1 MLFKNITIL
10 DENFEVQKHMNVGV
24 KGEIIAYIGRE
35 EPKEDFGEVYDG
47 NNRLLIP
54 GFYNEHSHLP
64 MMLMRGY
71 GENLTLMNWLNTRIF
86 PFEAHLTGEDMYWG
100 AMSGIAEM
108 LRYGICSTQE
118 MYLDYNA
125 LGRAFRN
132 SGIKGCF
139 SKCVTWF
146 SAESYRELEIY
157 KETLEALKEFNDP
170 KNDRFRAEI
179 SLHAEYTSTEKVA
192 KGVAE
197 FAAENGLSMHVHVSE
212 TRSEVDICRARHQRR
227 SPVRYLH
234 DCGIFEVPTVAAHC
248 VHIDDEDIEI
258 LREDK
263 VTVATCPKSNAKLG
277 SGICPVSSILEKG
290 INVAVGT
297 DSVASNN
304 NLNMLEEL
312 RFLSLLQ
319 KVDLKNPEVIS
330 PKELMYIATRA
341 GALAQQ
347 RENSGLVKE
356 GFKADLTVFDID
368 RVYMKPEYDVLNNL
382 VYSASGTDVV
392 LTMVDGKVLY
402 RDGEYT
408 TLDIER
414 INYETEKSRQ
424 RILGAVAASQVP
436 DLEEK

>member
-1 MLFKNITIL
+1 MLFKDITIL

-24 KGEIIAYIGRE
+24 IGKIIAYVGKEIPR
-35 EPKEDFGEVYDG
+35 EDFGEVYDG
-47 NNRLLIP
+47 NNKLLIP
-54 GFYNEHSHLP
+54 AFYNEHSHLP

-71 GENLTLMNWLNTRIF
+71 GENLTLMNWLNTKIF

-100 AMSGIAEM
+100 AMNGIAEM
-108 LRYGICSTQE
+108 LRYGIGATQE
-118 MYLDYNA
+118 MYLNYNA
-125 LGRAFRN
+125 LGRAFKD

-146 SAESYRELEIY
+146 GAEGYRELEVY

-212 TRSEVDICRARHQRR
+212 TVSEADLCRARHQRR

-234 DCGIFEVPTVAAHC
+234 DCGIFQVPTVAAHC
-248 VHIDDEDIEI
+248 VHIDDEDIDI
-258 LREDK
+258 LREDG

-277 SGICPVSSILEKG
+277 SGICPVSSLLEG
-290 INVAVGT
+290 GVNVAVGT

-319 KVDLKNPEVIS
+319 KVNQKNPEVIS

-347 RENSGLVKE
+347 RQDSGLVRE
-356 GFKADLTVFDID
+356 GFRADLTVFDTD

-402 RDGEYT
+402 RNGEYT

-424 RILGAVAASQVP
+424 RILGAVAESQVP
-436 DLEEK
+436 DSEDR